1 MKLLYDFFPIILFF
15 IAYKLEG
22 IYVATA
28 VAIVAS
34 FVQVSLF
41 WYKHRRFEKMHLVS
55 LALITVLGGMT
66 LLLQEKSFIMW
77 KPTLINWAFAAV
89 FLGSHF
95 IGKEPLIQRMMSGQF
110 SLPKPIWRRL
120 SFMWIGFFIFSGSA
134 NIYVASDYLR
144 AEEAL
149 KLAVPAI
156 TSEQIE
162 ALNCEA
168 DFEPALIPLCT
179 DAKDKEEFWVNFK
192 LFGLL
197 GLTILF
203 VILQAF
209 YLARHI
215 QDPEDEQDELSKTK
229 VSDS

>member
-1 MKLLYDFFPIILFF
+1 MKLLYDFFPILLFF

-28 VAIVAS
+28 VAIIAS
-34 FVQVSLF
+34 FIQVSLF

-95 IGKEPLIQRMMSGQF
+95 IGEKSLIQRMMSSQF
-110 SLPKPIWRRL
+110 TLPKPIWQRL
-120 SFMWIGFFIFSGSA
+120 SFMWVGFFIFSGSV

-149 KLAVPAI
+149 RLAVPGI
-156 TSEQIE
+156 SSEKIE
-162 ALNCEA
+162 TLNCKA

-179 DAKDKEEFWVNFK
+179 DAKNKEEFWVNFK

-203 VILQAF
+203 VLLQAF

-215 QDPEDEQDELSKTK
+215 QEPESEDLKNTVD
-229 VSDS
+229 